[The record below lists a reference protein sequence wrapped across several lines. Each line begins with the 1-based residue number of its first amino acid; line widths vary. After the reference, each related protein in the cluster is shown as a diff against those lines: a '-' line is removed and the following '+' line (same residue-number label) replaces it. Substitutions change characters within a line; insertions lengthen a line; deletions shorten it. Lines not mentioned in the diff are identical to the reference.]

1 MNRRQFLY
9 TLAGASLLAPVSSL
23 AGIKSFNKTKNSH
36 YFSARSSR
44 DGRYFISA
52 FDAKGQLK
60 FDTPLPGRGHGI
72 ACNPQYNHLAAPAR
86 RPGTYLVIIDSK
98 NGEVLHRLE
107 SREERH
113 FYGHSI
119 YSPDGRWLYTTENDL
134 NNNRGVIGVRDVN
147 NGYKQMAELKA
158 YGIGPHELNL
168 LSDGQTL
175 VVANGGILTRP
186 ETGRSKL
193 NLDTM
198 SPSLTYIDTMSGKLL
213 EQHTLPKTLHKNS
226 IRHFAVNQ
234 YDQVC
239 FAMQYQGNAND
250 LPQLIGLHQRG
261 QNIQLLETPKA
272 TLKQMRNYC
281 GSVCADA
288 SGNWFAVSSPKGN
301 LITFWSAPDGQ
312 YVGSI
317 DVNDGC
323 GIASS
328 QENGEFLL
336 SSGIGDVY
344 RYRVGSR
351 QLNSLVELPSL
362 NGHWDNHMTGSHL

>member
-23 AGIKSFNKTKNSH
+23 ATIKAFNKTKNSH

-44 DGRYFISA
+44 DGRYFICA

-60 FDTPLPGRGHGI
+60 FNTRLPGRGHGI
-72 ACNPQYNHLAAPAR
+72 ARNPQHNHLAAPAR
-86 RPGTYLVIIDSK
+86 RPGTYLLIIDQK

-107 SREERH
+107 SSEERH

-147 NGYKQMAELKA
+147 KDYKQMAELSA

-234 YDQVC
+234 HDQVC

-261 QNIQLLETPKA
+261 QNIELLEAPKA

-301 LITFWSAPDGQ
+301 LITFWSARDGQ
-312 YVGSI
+312 YVSSI

-336 SSGIGDVY
+336 SNGMGNVY
-344 RYRVGSR
+344 RYRIGSR
-351 QLNSLVELPSL
+351 RLSALVELSSL
-362 NGHWDNHMTGSHL
+362 NGHWDNHMIGSHL